1 MEYQVSS
8 VFEGIKQ
15 ASHSGHLPDPDGDYR
30 RYYSNTHDQFAVAL
44 SAHRVGV
51 VGHEPRKFSHK
62 VRHELFPSWRDA

>member
-8 VFEGIKQ
+8 VFKGIKQ

-30 RYYSNTHDQFAVAL
+30 SNTHDQFAVAL

-51 VGHEPRKFSHK
+51 VGHKPRKFSRM